1 VEVFELRGRA
11 DAGEGGEIITLN
23 SVVYTLAVF
32 FDKLLARFS
41 TEKNIF
47 KARYA
52 RLSELVE
59 IYLDKLHISKK
70 IRCIFLALGQ
80 FDQLLCIQ
88 PTKDQKE
95 LGNMLVIA
103 KTRSGK
109 GLNIGTNLLRWPY
122 PTIINDIK
130 DEFWPLTAG
139 FREKELAGK
148 SVKFDPRGYGHKFD
162 PLEGLESDF
171 DLRSAATTLLY
182 RPNEGENA
190 IFTERAITMLVQ
202 IFHAARLEKQRPLP
216 FTYKILNEGLYGV
229 ATILEL
235 ISEKHNFYP
244 NLATKFLDINY
255 EKANFES
262 NFLRDCYSTMKARI
276 DSILTKESVRCFTGS
291 DFTAK
296 DIITS
301 GKHPLSVYLY
311 WPEKHLLTLSPLIN
325 LIWNSLIDGMID
337 YHDSVRGKGCSPVL
351 AFLDEIFRTGMPQL
365 PKYATSVCGRDIS
378 LLVYAQSISQLSAE
392 YGQDRAEELL
402 GQFDTAIV
410 HRPAPLDYATAAF
423 IEKILGLKSV
433 FAHSKNEHEGGMSTG
448 ENEQRIPV
456 MPAYESGHIGKTQVI
471 VKRDGMWATIA
482 ERLDWRQFPE
492 LVKRANIQP
501 PTLPALSPVDTFHA
515 PGFPGS
521 LLTDRSR
528 AGRGRFS
535 PLPVFLPMNQST
547 PHAD

>member
-1 VEVFELRGRA
+1 VLWLRGRA
-11 DAGEGGEIITLN
+11 VPGEGGRIIAVKSYL
-23 SVVYTLAVF
+23 YKLAVF
-32 FDKLLARFS
+32 FDKISARFS
-41 TEKNIF
+41 KEKNIF

-59 IYLDKLHISKK
+59 IYLDKVHISKK
-70 IRCIFLALGQ
+70 ITGIFLAIGQ
-80 FDQLLCIQ
+80 FEHVLCIR
-88 PTKDQKE
+88 PNKDQKE

-130 DEFWPLTAG
+130 DEFWPLTAAW
-139 FREKELAGK
+139 REKGLDGK
-148 SVKFDPRGYGHKFD
+148 AYKFDPRGYGHKFD
-162 PLEGLESDF
+162 PLEGLTSDF

-182 RPNEGENA
+182 RPNEGKNA

-202 IFHAARLEKQRPLP
+202 ILHAARLEHERPLP

-229 ATILEL
+229 ATILEI
-235 ISEKHNFYP
+235 ISKKHNFYP

-255 EKANFES
+255 DIANFKS
-262 NFLRDCYSTMKARI
+262 NFLNDCFSTMKARI
-276 DSILTKESVRCFTGS
+276 ECILTKESVRCFTGS

-301 GKHPLSVYLY
+301 GKHPISVYLY

-325 LIWNSLIDGMID
+325 LIWNSLIDRMID
-337 YHDSVRGKGCSPVL
+337 HYDSVRGKGCSPVL
-351 AFLDEIFRTGMPQL
+351 AFLDEIFRTGMSQL
-365 PKYATSVCGRDIS
+365 PKFATSVCGRDIS

-392 YGQDRAEELL
+392 YGQDRANELL
-402 GQFDTAIV
+402 GQFDTAVV
-410 HRPAPLDYATAAF
+410 HRPAPLDYETGAF

-433 FAHSKNEHEGGMSTG
+433 FAHSKNEHEGGTSTG
-448 ENEQRIPV
+448 ENEQRVPL
-456 MPAYESGHIGKTQVI
+456 MPAYESGHIGKKQVI

-482 ERLDWRQFPE
+482 DRLDWRQFPE

-501 PTLPALSPVDTFHA
+501 PQLPALSPVDTFHA

-521 LLTDRSR
+521 LLTNRS
-528 AGRGRFS
+528 AGGRGRFS
-535 PLPVFLPMNQST
+535 RLPAFMPIYQST
-547 PHAD
+547 THAD